1 MVITRNRQEIAMD
14 FIWILFAFILGLAS
28 RKISLPPSIGYLAC
42 GFILHFLGYSV
53 SPELQVLADLG
64 ITLML
69 FTIGLKL
76 NVRDLIKNEV
86 WLGCISHTLIW
97 LIFAV
102 VTIKLLVISSLSY
115 FSDLSNASVLVMAF
129 ALSFSSTVCVVKLME
144 ESGEMRTRHGKL
156 AIGVLVIQDIIAVA
170 FLVAATGK
178 MPSLYAISLLAIYPL
193 RKLIF
198 RFIDQIGHGELIPL
212 GGFVIA
218 LGSYELFELV
228 NIKGDLGALLAG
240 MLLATHTKASEIT
253 KSLLSFKD
261 LFLIGFFLSI
271 GFSALPTLNML
282 MIACILFLLIPFKF
296 MLFFGLFNLLKLR
309 SRTSFLS
316 ALALS
321 NFSEFGLI
329 VAAISVESGWLT
341 NDWLVILSLSVTLS
355 FVLTNILYKY
365 AHEFFT
371 EHKVYINKFQRE
383 QRLAEDVF
391 IQPCSAPVVV
401 IGLGRV
407 GMGAYKSLDIHHR
420 NKAWGLDA
428 DSRKVAWLRSQNLE
442 VYKGDAEDVDFWE
455 HIDLD
460 KIKLVLLAVPSV
472 QDCKNIVTQLKTADY
487 KGKIAAI
494 ARFDD
499 ERIQLQEFGIDKVF
513 NFFNEAGVG
522 LADESMAM
530 INDNYSDQSAHLNKS
545 DKQYQ
550 F

>member
-1 MVITRNRQEIAMD
+1 MD
-14 FIWILFAFILGLAS
+14 FIWILFAFALGLLA
-28 RKISLPPSIGYLAC
+28 KTISLPPSIGYLAA
-42 GFILHFLGYSV
+42 GFILHYLGYS
-53 SPELQVLADLG
+53 PNEGLQVLAGLG

-76 NVRDLIKNEV
+76 NVRDLVKKEV
-86 WLGCISHTLIW
+86 WLGCVSHSIIW
-97 LIFAV
+97 VILALGVIKILSVLAIIFFAE
-102 VTIKLLVISSLSY
+102 
-115 FSDLSNASVLVMAF
+115 LSNYSALIIVF
-129 ALSFSSTVCVVKLME
+129 ALSFSSTVCVVKLLE
-144 ESGEMRTRHGKL
+144 ESGEMKTRHGKL

-178 MPSLYAISLLAIYPL
+178 IPSIYAFGLLAIFPL
-193 RKLIF
+193 RPIFFKLI
-198 RFIDQIGHGELIPL
+198 DQVGHGELIPL
-212 GGFVIA
+212 GGFFIA

-228 NIKGDLGALLAG
+228 SIKGDLGALVAG
-240 MLLATHTKASEIT
+240 MFLASHIKASEIT

-271 GFSALPTLNML
+271 GFSGLPTIDM
-282 MIACILFLLIPFKF
+282 MVIASVLFLLIPVKF
-296 MLFFGLFNLLKLR
+296 LLFFVLFNQLKLR

-355 FVLTNILYKY
+355 FIFTNIVYKY
-365 AHEFFT
+365 AHNFF
-371 EHKVYINKFQRE
+371 NKYKSIIKKYQGQE
-383 QRLAEDVF
+383 RLAEDVF
-391 IQPCSAPVVV
+391 IQPCSASIVV
-401 IGLGRV
+401 IGMGRV
-407 GMGAYKSLDIHHR
+407 GIGAYKSLDSHHS
-420 NKAWGLDA
+420 KQAWGLDA
-428 DSRKVAWLRSQNLE
+428 DSNKVDWLKSQNFE

-455 HIDLD
+455 NIDLD

-472 QDCKNIVTQLKTADY
+472 QDCKNITSQLKAANF

-499 ERIQLQEFGIDKVF
+499 ERIQLQAYGIDKVF

-522 LADESMAM
+522 LAEESMAM
-530 INDNYSDQSAHLNKS
+530 VKADL
-545 DKQYQ
+545 
-550 F
+550 

>member
-1 MVITRNRQEIAMD
+1 VTVD
-14 FIWILFAFILGLAS
+14 FIWILFAFGLGLSA
-28 RKISLPPSIGYLAC
+28 KTIALPPSIGYLAA
-42 GFILHFLGYSV
+42 GFILHFLGYSAN
-53 SPELQVLADLG
+53 EGLQTLADLG

-76 NVRDLIKNEV
+76 KIRDLVKTEI
-86 WLGCISHTLIW
+86 WLGCLSHSVFWIVLS
-97 LIFAV
+97 LAF
-102 VTIKLLVISSLSY
+102 IKLLSMLAIS
-115 FSDLSNASVLVMAF
+115 FFTDLSNSSALIIAF

-178 MPSLYAISLLAIYPL
+178 TPSIYALGLLAIFLLRPL
-193 RKLIF
+193 ISKLI
-198 RFIDQIGHGELIPL
+198 DQVGHGELIPL
-212 GGFVIA
+212 SGFFIA

-228 NIKGDLGALLAG
+228 SIKGDLGALLAG
-240 MLLATHTKASEIT
+240 MFLASHSKASEIT

-271 GFSALPTLNML
+271 GFSALPTIDM
-282 MIACILFLLIPFKF
+282 MIMASVLFLLIPVKF
-296 MLFFGLFNLLKLR
+296 LLFFLLFNLLKLR

-329 VAAISVESGWLT
+329 VAAISVKSGWLT

-355 FVLTNILYKY
+355 FIFTNIVYKY
-365 AHEFFT
+365 AHDFFSKY
-371 EHKVYINKFQRE
+371 KVTINKYQRLE
-383 QRLAEDVF
+383 RLAEDVF
-391 IQPCSAPVVV
+391 IQPCSAPIVVV
-401 IGLGRV
+401 GMGRV
-407 GMGAYKSLDIHHR
+407 GMGAYKSLETHHSR
-420 NKAWGLDA
+420 QAWGLDA
-428 DSRKVAWLRSQNLE
+428 DNSKVAWLKSQGFE
-442 VYKGDAEDVDFWE
+442 AYKGDAEDIDFWE
-455 HIDLD
+455 SIDLE

-472 QDCKNIVTQLKTADY
+472 QDCKNITTQLKVANYT
-487 KGKIAAI
+487 GKIAAV

-499 ERIQLQEFGIDKVF
+499 ERIQLQEYGIDKVF

-530 INDNYSDQSAHLNKS
+530 VEGDLEASN
-545 DKQYQ
+545 
-550 F
+550 